1 MEAEL
6 AIVCQADVQTL
17 SETLRKIGDFQGLIR
32 SQLAEGQDYGV
43 IPGCGKKPTLL
54 KPGAE
59 KITMLLGLRS
69 RYEIVRQEENF
80 EQGFFFYLVRA
91 SLISAMG
98 ETVAEGLGSCNTMES
113 RFRKRDGSWQD
124 PYSGANV
131 ALKMA
136 RKRALVDAA
145 LTVGSLSNLFTQ
157 DIEDMD
163 LGSPRRYSSTPVPP
177 AEISQCS
184 EAQRKKIFAA
194 SRAKHLSDDVLKGH
208 MQRQYGTDST
218 RVLSRAQAS
227 DLIGWI
233 ESYAEAAPLMPGV
246 EKAS

>member
-1 MEAEL
+1 MEGEL
-6 AIVCQADVQTL
+6 AIVAQADVQAL
-17 SETLRKIGDFQGLIR
+17 SETLRKIEGFQGLIR
-32 SQLAEGQDYGV
+32 SQLSEGQDYGV

-69 RYEIVRQEENF
+69 RYEVLRQEENF
-80 EQGFFFYLVRA
+80 EQGFFHYLVRA
-91 SLISAMG
+91 SLVSAMG

-124 PYSGANV
+124 PFSGANV

-157 DIEDMD
+157 DVEDLD
-163 LGSPRRYSSTPVPP
+163 ISPDRHSTAPSTSPQ
-177 AEISQCS
+177 IHQCS

-194 SRAKHLSDDVLKGH
+194 ARAKSVSDDVLKDYMH
-208 MQRQYGTDST
+208 RRYGTDST
-218 RVLSRAQAS
+218 RALSRAQAS
-227 DLIGWI
+227 DLIDWI
-233 ESYAEAAPLMPGV
+233 ESDGPLMPGV

>member
-1 MEAEL
+1 MEVEL
-6 AIVCQADVQTL
+6 AIVCQADVQAL
-17 SETLRKIGDFQGLIR
+17 SETLKKIEGFQGLIR

-43 IPGCGKKPTLL
+43 IPGCGTKPTLL

-69 RYEIVRQEENF
+69 RYEIVREEERF
-80 EQGFFFYLVRA
+80 EDGFFFYLVKA
-91 SLISAMG
+91 SLISSAG
-98 ETVAEGLGSCNTMES
+98 EIVAEGLGSCNTMES
-113 RFRKRDGSWQD
+113 RFRKRDGSWKD

-163 LGSPRRYSSTPVPP
+163 LDTPRRRSNTPVPP

-194 SRAKHLSDDVLKGH
+194 SRAKDLPDDVLKAH
-208 MQRQYGTDST
+208 MQKHYGTDTT
-218 RVLSRAQAS
+218 RSLSRAQAS
-227 DLIGWI
+227 DLIDWI
-233 ESYAEAAPLMPGV
+233 ESGGTVVMPGV
-246 EKAS
+246 EIAS

>member
-32 SQLAEGQDYGV
+32 SQLVEGQDYGV
-43 IPGCGKKPTLL
+43 IPGCGSKPTLL

-69 RYEIVRQEENF
+69 RYEVLRQEENF
-80 EQGFFFYLVRA
+80 EQGFFFYLVKA
-91 SLISAMG
+91 SLISAAG
-98 ETVAEGLGSCNTMES
+98 EIVAEGLGSCNTMES
-113 RFRKRDGSWQD
+113 RFRRRDGSWQD

-157 DIEDMD
+157 DIEDMAMPSRH
-163 LGSPRRYSSTPVPP
+163 GAARST
-177 AEISQCS
+177 EQQTIQCS

-194 SRAKHLSDDVLKGH
+194 SRAKDLPDDVLKAH
-208 MQRQYGTDST
+208 MQKHYGTDST
-218 RVLSRAQAS
+218 RALSRAQAS
-227 DLIGWI
+227 DLIDWI
-233 ESYAEAAPLMPGV
+233 ESDDVAMPGV